1 MNTSSSIQ
9 DRTHKLLC
17 ELLSLFSQF
26 NCPDAYITSLKS
38 SINELSKPCRLAIT
52 GRVKAGK
59 STLINVLLG
68 GDYAKVGVSETT
80 ATINIFEYGVPE
92 TPDKSILCK
101 FISGEEKWVSKQE
114 LDDLQGN
121 SDFVINKI
129 SEIESL
135 TYYLDDNR
143 LKDVTLIDTPGIDA
157 VVGKNGDAHQEQ
169 TELYLGLRNRHKEQT
184 IELSNNADAVV
195 LLLGEV
201 TYEGDVDFID
211 SFLNKRGTNSSIN
224 TIGVLS
230 QIDLSDERIENRIK
244 KSKER
249 YNRLSKYVN
258 CVVPISAGLKYYLPS
273 QKDCEVI
280 KNVLSRIPSKELLS
294 SIVLRSPQSYFS
306 EVLPGIE
313 ITLDDRKR
321 IYPQGMPFRCF
332 SVIAKLLYENEIT
345 DAINK
350 INEISGIDYLME
362 ILDSYFFKRSRQI
375 KAENSIQRALL
386 IVWDYLNCNNNTF
399 TLNSDF
405 SINDIADRIRNC
417 QIQLEQLYQESGNI
431 NKYFQCLLLLLENQS
446 LFTEDEFIEL
456 KSLFSNANVSF
467 DEKRLNYWFG
477 QSNILMNEI
486 KRYIAKQA
494 YCKYTDIASF
504 SIL

>member
-1 MNTSSSIQ
+1 MNTPSSIL
-9 DRTHKLLC
+9 DRTHKLLS

-26 NCPDAYITSLKS
+26 NCPETYITSLKS

-59 STLINVLLG
+59 STLINVLLD

-80 ATINIFEYGVPE
+80 ATINIFEYGSPKSL
-92 TPDKSILCK
+92 DKPILCK
-101 FISGEEKWVSKQE
+101 FISGEEKWISRQE
-114 LDDLQGN
+114 LDALQGN
-121 SDFVINKI
+121 TEIIISKI

-135 TYYLDDNR
+135 TYYLNDNR
-143 LKDVTLIDTPGIDA
+143 LKNVTLIDTPGIDA
-157 VVGKNGDAHQEQ
+157 AVGKNGDAHQEQ

-211 SFLNKRGTNSSIN
+211 GFLNSRGTNSSIN

-230 QIDLSDERIENRIK
+230 QIDLDDKRIENRFENAK
-244 KSKER
+244 DR
-249 YNRLSKYVN
+249 YNKLSRFVN

-273 QKDCEVI
+273 KETCKEI
-280 KNVLSRIPSKELLS
+280 KTVLSKIPTKELLT
-294 SIVLRSPQSYFS
+294 SIVLLSPKSYFS
-306 EVLPGIE
+306 EVLPGINLSLE
-313 ITLDDRKR
+313 EREK
-321 IYPQGMPFRCF
+321 IYPKGMPFRCF
-332 SVIAKLLYENEIT
+332 SVIARILYENDIT
-345 DAINK
+345 EAIKK
-350 INEISGIDYLME
+350 INEISGIDNLTE

-375 KAENSIQRALL
+375 KAENSIQCALL
-386 IVWDYLNCNNNTF
+386 IIWDYLNCHQETYTINTD
-399 TLNSDF
+399 L
-405 SINDIADRIRNC
+405 SINEIATRIRNC
-417 QIQLEQLYQESGNI
+417 QMELEQLYQESGDI

-446 LFTEDEFIEL
+446 LFKEEEFIEL
-456 KSLFSNANVSF
+456 KNLFTNTNVIF

-494 YCKYTDIASF
+494 YSKYTDLAS
-504 SIL
+504 L